1 MHATAR
7 ASRGFETPGGGV
19 AAGGAMPLKK
29 RPEVL
34 CAKNS
39 WLADGDSL
47 CTAQHSAVAFYFL
60 SDWCFMGAAFIFSA
74 LTLSVQGS
82 GSGGH
87 SPDRRSSERTMS
99 AILRSRVA
107 RQVLTGTR
115 GFASVP
121 EVMVRERPRRDLDA
135 RCRPTVVERIFSL
148 FPRRD
153 ATTRATASNPPASPP
168 PTRSLTPHPRR
179 ASSFLSPRSAPPWCA
194 RPALPP

>member
-1 MHATAR
+1 
-7 ASRGFETPGGGV
+7 
-19 AAGGAMPLKK
+19 MPLKK
-29 RPEVL
+29 GTEML

-39 WLADGDSL
+39 WLADGDSSV
-47 CTAQHSAVAFYFL
+47 SALHRATLGGCVSLFFRL
-60 SDWCFMGAAFIFSA
+60 VLHRRDVHFFA
-74 LTLSVQGS
+74 LTLSKGFWS
-82 GSGGH
+82 DAGGH

-121 EVMVRERPRRDLDA
+121 EVMVRERRPRRDLDA

-153 ATTRATASNPPASPP
+153 TTTRATASNPPASPHP
-168 PTRSLTPHPRR
+168 VRSLTPHPRR
-179 ASSFLSPRSAPPWCA
+179 ASFFLSPRSAPPWCA
-194 RPALPP
+194 RLALPP